1 MKFSNLLLISSV
13 LIGSVVS
20 EAISEDVATTVAH
33 QQQEEE
39 LAVKSESLY
48 HPDGI
53 LNLDLINE
61 KLEKC
66 DVVIQLNKELKEH
79 DHDHG
84 EEGGFRSMIEYL
96 FAKLFPFGPAGNSLL
111 ATTYISGPP
120 NFILALIPANINVSS
135 LSLLVSFAIGGLLGD
150 VFLHLLPQTFV
161 GEPLEHN
168 ASFVLV
174 DCRRNCILGL
184 FIFIGF
190 LMFFIIDKSLRILE
204 HTGDGEESN
213 SHSHSHSHSHTSSV
227 ADEVIKSSGAESS
240 ESTLKNRKKEKSI
253 ETETEEDDASSS
265 NKAVVANPNSSVKT
279 SAYLNLI
286 SDFTHNIT
294 DGLAI
299 SASFYISQNVGCTTT
314 LAVFFHEIPHEVGD
328 FALLIQG
335 GFTKWQAM
343 NSQFVTA
350 IGAYLGTFIGIFIQ
364 ELSNPQDDSVF
375 SSTVSQ
381 ITETFNSIIGSETS
395 KSIIESSKPISKQII
410 EDSAMIASGGL
421 FGTTVTLGDLTLPFT
436 AGGFLYIATV
446 GVIPEVLELEN
457 NSTRGQEIIK
467 GLLQIFFIFVGIAL
481 MFSIAWFE

>member
-20 EAISEDVATTVAH
+20 DAISEDVATTIARQH
-33 QQQEEE
+33 EEE
-39 LAVKSESLY
+39 LVVKSESLY

-53 LNLDLINE
+53 LNIDLINE
-61 KLEKC
+61 KLKKC

-79 DHDHG
+79 DHHHD

-204 HTGDGEESN
+204 HTSDGESN

-253 ETETEEDDASSS
+253 QHEDGESSD
-265 NKAVVANPNSSVKT
+265 KAVVANPNSSVKT

-350 IGAYLGTFIGIFIQ
+350 VGAYLGTFIGIFIQ
-364 ELSNPQDDSVF
+364 ELSNPQEDSVF

-381 ITETFNSIIGSETS
+381 ITETFNLLIGSETS

-410 EDSAMIASGGL
+410 EDSAIIASGGL